1 MRLKTGF
8 ETSRPDGKIKFGGS
22 LLKTFRMRTKIFF
35 LLSIILISIV
45 QGRAQGVDSLRTRML
60 TPAEMRSDFHY
71 LRRALEETHPGLYR
85 YNTREQM
92 RQEMD
97 SLDGLLTGGMRFY
110 DYYKLL
116 ASLIADIRCAH
127 TTIFPAPDLAKLFS
141 VCRVFPYGVIYI
153 DNHVYLTLNAS
164 TDDVSVKPGFELLS
178 INGRP
183 IDSISPIL
191 FRHLWSDGYVAT
203 WKRRALVDD
212 FFAFFYYLFVEQTDQ
227 FSFTCRNLQG
237 EIIKKEVRG
246 IPFTDY
252 DKNCAHNPVNAA
264 LLRIYGPRSMLNRKK
279 PWRVEYPKGQDAAIL
294 TIRGFG
300 GGKNGD
306 EAAVRMHT
314 FMDASIKAINRKKV
328 GNLIIDLR
336 DNHGGW
342 DNQGEILY
350 TYLIDTPTYYY
361 RRFHSVTDSSS
372 FLKFSSLTKDDRKNI
387 KEELIHEKD
396 GTFTV
401 KEQYNYTLSKQYPNA
416 KRFKGKI
423 WFLMNGASG
432 STTSEFLA
440 VAHSNRLGVFVG
452 EESTGNYTGGNGGE
466 FITMKLPMTGMQ
478 VVIPLLYYDNAVRPP
493 AQEGRGTMPDYTVP
507 YNLKDVLSGTDT
519 QLNFVF
525 GLMRRENR

>member
-8 ETSRPDGKIKFGGS
+8 ETSRTDGKIKISGG
-22 LLKTFRMRTKIFF
+22 LLKTFRMKTRTCF
-35 LLSIILISIV
+35 LFLVVLLCHFPVS
-45 QGRAQGVDSLRTRML
+45 AQRVDSLRNRVL
-60 TPAEMRSDFHY
+60 RSAEMRSDFRY

-92 RQEMD
+92 RREMD
-97 SLDGLLTGGMRFY
+97 SLDGLLTREMRFY
-110 DYYKLL
+110 DYYRLL
-116 ASLIADIRCAH
+116 ASLIADIHCAH
-127 TTIFPAPDLAKLFS
+127 TTIFPVPDLPKLFS
-141 VCRVFPYGVIYI
+141 ACRVFPYGIIYI
-153 DNHVYLTLNAS
+153 DNHVYLTLNAT

-183 IDSISPIL
+183 IDSISQVI
-191 FRHLWSDGYVAT
+191 FRHLWSDGSVAT
-203 WKRRALVDD
+203 WKPRVLVDAY
-212 FFAFFYYLFVEQTDQ
+212 FAFFYYLFVEQTDH
-227 FSFTCRNLQG
+227 FSFTCRNGQG
-237 EIIKKEVRG
+237 AILEKTARG
-246 IPFTDY
+246 ISFADY
-252 DKNCAHNPVNAA
+252 DKNTAHNPVNAS
-264 LLRIYGPRSMLNRKK
+264 LLKIYGPRSMLNRKK
-279 PWRVEYPKGQDAAIL
+279 PWRVEYNKKQDAAIM

-306 EAAVRMHT
+306 EAGALMHT
-314 FMDASIKAINRKKV
+314 FMDASMKEINKKKV
-328 GNLIIDLR
+328 RNLIIDLR
-336 DNHGGW
+336 DNPGGW

-372 FLKFSSLTKDDRKNI
+372 FLKFSSLTADDIKNI

-401 KEQYNYTLSKQYPNA
+401 KEQYNYTLSKQYSNA
-416 KRFKGKI
+416 NRFKGKI

-452 EESTGNYTGGNGGE
+452 EESAGNYTGGNGGE

-493 AQEGRGTMPDYTVP
+493 EQEGRGTMPDHTVP
-507 YNLKDVLSGTDT
+507 YNLKDLLLGTDT

-525 GLMRRENR
+525 GLIKQEDR